1 VISTQKVTLINL
13 ILFFKK
19 EKAHMESLS
28 LFLSFSLSH
37 THPQVALHLKMEDAS
52 VVFLEALTLRYHT
65 VQQFGARGE
74 GANGSQQP
82 AVP

>member
-1 VISTQKVTLINL
+1 
-13 ILFFKK
+13 
-19 EKAHMESLS
+19 
-28 LFLSFSLSH
+28 
-37 THPQVALHLKMEDAS
+37 MEDAS